1 MKIKT
6 DNIFQVVELP
16 CSAHEAYMA
25 LTDATLLSS
34 LTGMTA
40 EMDTREGGVFH
51 AWNNRCHGYM
61 LYLKEDCRIV
71 QSWRH
76 SDFPEGIYTTVVFD
90 IETTESGSRVS
101 FNHVGVPEEA
111 SGWLTEAWRK
121 DFWEPITEH
130 LSDRVA
136 EA

>member
-6 DNIFQVVELP
+6 DNIFQVIELP
-16 CSAHEAYMA
+16 CSTIDAYRA
-25 LTDATLLSS
+25 LTDATLLSR
-34 LTGMTA
+34 LTGMSA
-40 EMDTREGGVFH
+40 EMDASEGGVFH

-61 LYLKEDCRIV
+61 LYLKQNTRIV

-76 SDFPEGIYTTVVFD
+76 SDFQEGIYTTVFFD

-121 DFWEPITEH
+121 DFWEPIIEH
-130 LSDRVA
+130 LSERVA
-136 EA
+136 

>member
-6 DNIFQVVELP
+6 DNIFQVIELP
-16 CSAHEAYMA
+16 CSTIDAYRA
-25 LTDATLLSS
+25 LTDATLLSR
-34 LTGMTA
+34 LTGMSA
-40 EMDTREGGVFH
+40 EMDAREGGVFH

-61 LYLKEDCRIV
+61 LYLKQNTRIV

-76 SDFPEGIYTTVVFD
+76 SDFQEGIYTTVFFD

-121 DFWEPITEH
+121 DFWEPIIEH
-130 LSDRVA
+130 LSERVA
-136 EA
+136 